1 MQNILVK
8 FRGVDITLRSDQ
20 SKGVKYS
27 FASCLPVLFWHLF
40 RWIGWRGWWWWY
52 RAGYGLA
59 DLQCVDRFLNCVVV
73 EHAILILMESQLVN
87 RIVYWKIGQTLNVL
101 GDFLQPLRLAEQVG
115 RAYVVLKAGT
125 SKGRHLDALHLVAL
139 MIEVVP
145 KTLSAL
151 KHLRQL
157 LGSVYRFHDS
167 LACGIRRIRHTETA
181 WRAPRIIPDM
191 LPYHV
196 TPLNDVVAPVTRVAI
211 LVPFTIEGSYRYAVY
226 TVSDPGRLDTTVELP
241 VRIASILFPS
251 FLTELVSQPRVYMI
265 LRAVRRHLNIL
276 RHGLRC
282 LAIEYER
289 TMIV

>member
-1 MQNILVK
+1 MENILVK
-8 FRGVDITLRSDQ
+8 FRGVDIALRSDQ
-20 SKGVKYS
+20 SKSVKYS
-27 FASCLPVLFWHLF
+27 FPSCLPVLFWQVF
-40 RWIGWRGWWWWY
+40 RRVGWRGWWWLY

-59 DLQCVDRFLNCVVV
+59 VDLQCVDRFLNCVVV
-73 EHAILILMESQLVN
+73 QHAILILMESQLVN
-87 RIVYWKIGQTLNVL
+87 RIVYRKIGQTLNVL

-115 RAYVVLKAGT
+115 RPYVVLKAGT

-181 WRAPRIIPDM
+181 RRASRIIPDM

-196 TPLNDVVAPVTRVAI
+196 TPLNDVVAPVARVAI

-226 TVSDPGRLDTTVELP
+226 TVSDPGRLHTTVELP

-265 LRAVRRHLNIL
+265 LRPVRRHLNIL
-276 RHGLRC
+276 RHGLGC
-282 LAIEYER
+282 LAIESER
-289 TMIV
+289 